1 MTTPN
6 KEYNLNLMTNP
17 NTEGTAPTAPP
28 PLATY
33 PLCSGM
39 ATPLTA
45 ARADHAPLPRGPPTL
60 PRRPSG
66 PKRRALI
73 AAGCRGEAVTAC
85 WCVLV
90 PAQIANSTFLF

>member
-45 ARADHAPLPRGPPTL
+45 ARADHAPLPRGPFAEAL
-60 PRRPSG
+60 G
-66 PKRRALI
+66 LMRALI

-90 PAQIANSTFLF
+90 PAQIANSTGLF